1 MEESERTLAALTAA
15 PDALEVLAEM
25 NKKRELR
32 SVDHGSVEYLIVRK
46 NLYTVPRSLAGLSP
60 EEVAARRARIG
71 VKVRGR
77 GAPAPVSGFGEAG
90 LSEKLVGLLDK
101 RGITEPFPVQAQCI
115 PAIMAGRDVVSY
127 TRAVVC
133 GLMLP
138 WERRSAVLIPTWCLM
153 PTLRVVL
160 TPPRPLSSSLSPSF

>member
-32 SVDHGSVEYLIVRK
+32 SVDHGSVEYLAVRK
-46 NLYTVPRSLAGLSP
+46 NLYTVPRSLAGLGP

-71 VKVRGR
+71 VRVRGR
-77 GAPAPVSGFGEAG
+77 GAPAPVSSFGEAG
-90 LSEKLVGLLDK
+90 LSEKLVGLLDR

-115 PAIMAGRDVVSY
+115 PAIMAGRDVVSSFFVVEEAPL
-127 TRAVVC
+127 TR
-133 GLMLP
+133 
-138 WERRSAVLIPTWCLM
+138 S
-153 PTLRVVL
+153 
-160 TPPRPLSSSLSPSF
+160 

>member
-32 SVDHGSVEYLIVRK
+32 SVDHGSVEYLAVRK
-46 NLYTVPRSLAGLSP
+46 NLYTVPRSLAGLGP

-71 VKVRGR
+71 VRVRGR
-77 GAPAPVSGFGEAG
+77 GAPAPVSSFGEAG
-90 LSEKLVGLLDK
+90 LSEKLVGLLDR

-115 PAIMAGRDVVSY
+115 PAIMAGRDVVSLFF
-127 TRAVVC
+127 REEA
-133 GLMLP
+133 P
-138 WERRSAVLIPTWCLM
+138 PDAVLIMLALHVVLM
-153 PTLRVVL
+153 PNSA
-160 TPPRPLSSSLSPSF
+160 LSLLHHLDRYCQE